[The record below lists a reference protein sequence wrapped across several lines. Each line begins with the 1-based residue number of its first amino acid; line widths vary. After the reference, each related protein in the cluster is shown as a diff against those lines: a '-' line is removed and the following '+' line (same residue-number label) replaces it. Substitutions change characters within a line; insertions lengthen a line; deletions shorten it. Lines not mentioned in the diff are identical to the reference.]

1 MSADLALIN
10 GNILTMCRSTPRA
23 EAIAIKGE
31 QIIKV
36 GTTREIVLL
45 IDNNTKVIQLEG
57 KTVIPGFID
66 THIHVTD
73 FGRLLMWLN
82 LNNCKSIKDL
92 QNILKKKIMKISPSK
107 WILGRGWNDTLFVP
121 KKFPTRFDLDLVAP
135 ENPVIFYHHSGKFC
149 LVNSKALE
157 FAKITRQTTISSTE
171 EIIEK
176 NPITGD
182 PTGIL
187 KGKAM
192 DFIWK
197 SIPEPAP
204 DDLLELTKLAC
215 SKIVETGIT
224 SIHWMVLTPI
234 ELSIIKKLSHN
245 LLPLRIYVVIPFEIW
260 KKELGHNLQF
270 NLQKNSLRIGAI
282 EISADGYLANKTA
295 ALFYPYRD
303 EFKSTGKLLYSQDC
317 LNSSVIEI
325 LQSGFQLIIHAMGD
339 KAVEAALI
347 SIEKVTNKIQETRI
361 RLEQAALLNKNLLE
375 RMKRQKTMV
384 SVQPCVINSEFKTWS
399 AIDNLGQ
406 TRARWLFP
414 LRTLIDNDIL
424 LLGGSDCPMEPINP
438 LLGIQTIVNKQY
450 FIEEAI
456 NVTEALTM
464 YTINAAYST
473 KEENCKGSIEA
484 GKLADLAVLS
494 EDPTKI
500 SSNKIEAIIV
510 ITTIIGGKI
519 VYSG

>member
-23 EAIAIKGE
+23 EAIAVKGE

-36 GTTREIVLL
+36 GTTREVVLL

-92 QNILKKKIMKISPSK
+92 QNLLEKKIMKISPSK

-121 KKFPTRFDLDLVAP
+121 KNLPNRFDLDLVAP
-135 ENPVIFYHHSGKFC
+135 DNPVAFYHHSGKLC

-157 FAKITRQTTISSTE
+157 FAKITQQTTIPSAE
-171 EIIEK
+171 GIIEK

-187 KGKAM
+187 RGKAM
-192 DFIWK
+192 DIVWK
-197 SIPEPAP
+197 TIPEPTQE
-204 DDLLELTKLAC
+204 DLLEMTQLAC

-224 SIHWMVLTPI
+224 SVHWMVLTPV
-234 ELSIIKKLSHN
+234 ELSIIKKLNHN
-245 LLPLRIYVVIPFEIW
+245 LLPLRIYVVVPFEIW
-260 KKELGHNLQF
+260 KKELGHSLLS

-282 EISADGYLANKTA
+282 EISVDGYLADKTA

-303 EFKSTGKLLYSQDC
+303 GFKSTGKLLYPQDC
-317 LNSSVIEI
+317 LNSSVIKI

-347 SIEKVTNKIQETRI
+347 SIEKATNKIRGTRI
-361 RLEQAALLNKNLLE
+361 RLEQAALINKKLLE
-375 RMKRQKTMV
+375 RMKSQKTMV
-384 SVQPCVINSEFKTWS
+384 SVQPCVMNSEFKTWS

-406 TRARWLFP
+406 NRARWLFP
-414 LRTLIDNDIL
+414 IRTLIDNDIL
-424 LLGGSDCPMEPINP
+424 LLGGSDCPMEPLNP
-438 LLGIQTIVNKQY
+438 LLGIQTVVNKQF

-456 NVTEALTM
+456 NVTEALAM

-473 KEENCKGSIEA
+473 KEENCKGSIKE

-494 EDPTKI
+494 EDPTTI
-500 SSNKIEAIIV
+500 SSNKIESIIV
-510 ITTIIGGKI
+510 TTTIIGGKI
-519 VYSG
+519 VYGG